1 MSIYGMEITAGI
13 LVIAFSYIVNDC
25 LTEVYGLK
33 KTRQAILLTF
43 LMHVFAV
50 GMLQIAA
57 WLPPAEYWTEGQKH
71 FEFIFGLA
79 PRITF
84 ASILAFIVGSNVN
97 AVIMERM
104 KKQDGIQNK
113 FKWRAFVSTVYGELA
128 DSATFFPVAFTGIL
142 SSAEIMSL
150 VFIQAMGKIGIETLI
165 LPVTDTITTYLKKK
179 EGLINSHDTQ

>member
-1 MSIYGMEITAGI
+1 MNIYGTEITAGI

-43 LMHVFAV
+43 LMHIFAV

-57 WLPPAEYWTEGQKH
+57 WLPPAEYWAEGQKH
-71 FEFIFGLA
+71 FEFIFSLA
-79 PRITF
+79 PRITL

-97 AVIMERM
+97 AVIMEHM
-104 KKQDGIQNK
+104 KKRDGIQNK

-128 DSATFFPVAFTGIL
+128 DSITFFPIAFAGIL
-142 SSAEIMSL
+142 SWVEILSL
-150 VFIQAMGKIGIETLI
+150 VFVQAIGKISIETLI
-165 LPVTDTITTYLKKK
+165 LPVTDRITTYLKKK
-179 EGLINSHDTQ
+179 EGLINL